1 MKKSNKI
8 IMDAYN
14 ANPTSMNAA
23 LENFSLM
30 KGDHKIV
37 ILGDM
42 FELGDQSFNEHKA
55 IIDSVNLLNFSSVY
69 YVGQHF
75 GKHKYFS
82 EGVFFFENTNLLQR
96 HLQLIPINNSLIL
109 VKGSRGMSLE
119 VLLQYL

>member
-1 MKKSNKI
+1 
-8 IMDAYN
+8 MDAYN

-23 LENFSLM
+23 LDNFSLM
-30 KGDHKIV
+30 KGDNKIV

-42 FELGDQSFNEHKA
+42 FELGDESYNEHKA
-55 IIDSVNLLNFSSVY
+55 VIDLVNSLNFSFIY

-75 GKHKYFS
+75 IKHKFLS
-82 EGVFFFENTNLLQR
+82 ERAFFFEDTDVLKR
-96 HLQLIPINNSLIL
+96 HFQSLSISNSVIL